1 MSLNLSAIWIRK
13 QIICNMEEEN
23 KKQRSET
30 PTFELGKLWLAMK
43 KKKKLYIRV
52 LCLTFFGVWLLTLC
66 YPDYYR
72 CRVTLVPESGSSSNS
87 MGSLLSLASSFGMNL
102 GNGSGKDADAITPV
116 LYPDLMKSTDF
127 VTSLFDIQVK
137 RDSDKH
143 TMSYYEYIRDY
154 QKKPLWSEAMRSLG
168 EWLSS
173 DKKKKKK
180 EPLDLFRLT
189 PEQKIIMAKIVENV
203 SCQVDKKTEVIYI
216 DVKDQDPVVSAMV
229 ADSVRSLL
237 QQSLTDYRTS
247 KARHDLA
254 YIQRLHKEAKQSYER
269 SCDLYADFVDSN
281 RDVVLESVRQQQ
293 TRLENEMQLRYNNY
307 NALSAQ
313 LLAALA
319 KVQEKTPAFTTLERA
334 TVPMLEAGPN
344 RKMIILL
351 CTFLA
356 FVFLTVWIMYKEDIF
371 KPLLKGFN

>member
-1 MSLNLSAIWIRK
+1 
-13 QIICNMEEEN
+13 MEEEN
-23 KKQRSET
+23 KKQRSEN

-72 CRVTLVPESGSSSNS
+72 CKVTLVPESGSSSNS

-137 RDSDKH
+137 RDSDEH
-143 TMSYYEYIRDY
+143 AMSYYEYIRDY
-154 QKKPLWSEAMRSLG
+154 QKKPLWSEAMRSFG
-168 EWLSS
+168 KWLSS
-173 DKKKKKK
+173 DDKKKKRDS
-180 EPLDLFRLT
+180 LNLFRLT
-189 PEQKIIMAKIVENV
+189 PEQKFIMAKIVENV

-216 DVKDQDPVVSAMV
+216 DVKDQDPVVAAMV

-254 YIQRLHKEAKQSYER
+254 YIQQLYKEAKQSYER

-281 RDVVLESVRQQQ
+281 RDVILESVRQQQ
-293 TRLENEMQLRYNNY
+293 SRLENEMQLRYNNY

-371 KPLLKGFN
+371 RPLLKGFN